1 MQATLNLE
9 LDKTKADGVLDAPAT
24 AFKNTKS
31 KPKYN
36 TKKASMLRLFIR
48 LGDRGLNCFEAA
60 NSHHDYVLRT
70 TVSDLQRD
78 YDLEFTR
85 KYEQVP
91 NAFGTMT
98 DCVRYWLDD
107 VNKTK
112 ALEILGIEEEI

>member
-1 MQATLNLE
+1 MQTTLNLE
-9 LDKTKADGVLDAPAT
+9 LDKTKAGGVLDAPAT

-48 LGDRGLNCFEAA
+48 LGDRGLNCFESA

-78 YDLEFTR
+78 YGLEFSR
-85 KYEQVP
+85 RWEQVP
-91 NAFGTMT
+91 NAFGTTT
-98 DCVRYWLDD
+98 DCMRYWLDD
-107 VNKTK
+107 TNKAK
-112 ALEILGIEEEI
+112 ALTILGIAEGV